1 MRDPSGRPPKHLT
14 QETFRTQMYLIEM
27 RRSSL
32 KHISTGHV
40 TLHSTKSAALE
51 ATVPPKHLPLDYLVS
66 PQRYERRAFAL
77 STSRWAARSVMRDEP
92 PL

>member
-14 QETFRTQMYLIEM
+14 QKTFRTRMYLIEM

-40 TLHSTKSAALE
+40 TLHSTKSAAFE
-51 ATVPPKHLPLDYLVS
+51 ATVPPKHFSLDFLVQ
-66 PQRYERRAFAL
+66 PAAL
-77 STSRWAARSVMRDEP
+77 
-92 PL
+92 